1 VSQLSHQAW
10 IRVVFA
16 LVGLFGVAFA
26 ISGVLLVLPPP
37 AVGGT
42 CGPGTASEAPIVALL
57 NPVSIGA
64 GAQPPTKDTA
74 DHRAWAEFV
83 SECQS
88 SADNRGLASLA
99 ILVVSVAVGIGGPMV
114 VLRRKRRPT
123 PSSQPSQSALPA
135 QSSLPAQPALP
146 PAPLGGDWRV

>member
-1 VSQLSHQAW
+1 MSQLSHQAW
-10 IRVVFA
+10 IRVAFA

-57 NPVSIGA
+57 DPVSIGA
-64 GAQPPTKDTA
+64 GAQPPTTDTA

-83 SECQS
+83 TECQS

-99 ILVVSVAVGIGGPMV
+99 ILVVSIAVGIGGPMV
-114 VLRRKRRPT
+114 VLRRKRKPA
-123 PSSQPSQSALPA
+123 QPALPA
-135 QSSLPAQPALP
+135 HPTQPALP

>member
-1 VSQLSHQAW
+1 MSQLSHQAW

-16 LVGLFGVAFA
+16 LVGVFGVAFA

-57 NPVSIGA
+57 DPVSIGA
-64 GAQPPTKDTA
+64 GAQPPTTDTA
-74 DHRAWAEFV
+74 DHRAWTEFV

-99 ILVVSVAVGIGGPMV
+99 ILVVSIAVAVGGPMV
-114 VLRRKRRPT
+114 VLRRKRKPA
-123 PSSQPSQSALPA
+123 QPALPA
-135 QSSLPAQPALP
+135 QPAQSALP